1 MKVYWEVLRRRN
13 REDLVEKSML
23 ANEDFEKL
31 EIVLS
36 RGKHSLADLLDIFK
50 GLFRERVDGEA
61 AREAFSELGLQLD
74 AESARDRIAYILAG
88 WLLEA
93 SKYWRI
99 LSFKVT

>member
-23 ANEDFEKL
+23 TNEDFEKL
-31 EIVLS
+31 EIVIARS
-36 RGKHSLADLLDIFK
+36 RYSLADLLDIFS
-50 GLFRERVDGEA
+50 GLFRERVDGDA
-61 AREAFSELGLQLD
+61 AREAFLELGLKLD
-74 AESARDRIAYILAG
+74 PESARDRIAYILAG

-99 LSFKVT
+99 ISFKVT